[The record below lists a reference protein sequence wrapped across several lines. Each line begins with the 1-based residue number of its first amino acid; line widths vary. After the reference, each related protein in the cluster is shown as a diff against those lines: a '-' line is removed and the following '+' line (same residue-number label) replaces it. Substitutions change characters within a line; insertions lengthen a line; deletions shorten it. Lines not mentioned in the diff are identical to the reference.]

1 MDSNKRMKSLLAICM
16 LLIVGFSL
24 WKMQQPGR
32 DAWNYAVASS
42 IADYYN
48 DAGLLPKSQNEL
60 MMKLGSVDL
69 ERGFL
74 TALGEMKF
82 RKISEADF
90 FSGSDL
96 IALPKNQK
104 NQKFLNDFIRNACT
118 RGRGL

>member
-1 MDSNKRMKSLLAICM
+1 MGSNKLSKSLLAICL
-16 LLIVGFSL
+16 LLIGAFSL

-48 DAGLLPKSQNEL
+48 DAGLLPKSQDEL
-60 MMKLGSVDL
+60 LMKLGSVDV

-74 TALGEMKF
+74 SALGEMKF
-82 RKISEADF
+82 RRVSEADF

-96 IALPKNQK
+96 IELSNNQK